1 MYMELIPDH
10 IKTTLKVLVG
20 SPSTRLVVDLLPK
33 TLGNIQKIGKDCV
46 MLSNKTHQT
55 FVNVMGLL
63 GEVISVAEVNRGL
76 QETALR
82 RTEIELNVSRVMQG
96 ELNKLGETIQSHY
109 NDAKDAVR
117 TAQAQYTKALKD
129 IPTGFKALLLDFGRA
144 IIGIVSAFGNRIAN
158 GQAGGKGGAVTNAV
172 ANGQSLAFARL
183 YSDALG
189 KLSEKVNDFLSFSS
203 GKANFSSNPLEDF
216 DAFRVTFEAFFGSL
230 KAGGSGDLKTKI
242 SSLVQEGI
250 DLSKDLVDI
259 AKQTVGNGKSIESDV
274 ADSIKARLSSLISN
288 VKPLVA
294 AEAMGD
300 ASVPPATNS
309 GAQSSSPTD
318 SSNNEKFIAQ
328 MASERLRDAEKRYD
342 AIFAQLKQ
350 QQEEMGKLM
359 AKIAS
364 LDMTRINYIQILE
377 LLREALKLLSQV
389 REQWNQLVLF
399 FADIAARAEIA
410 LSGTL
415 DPFIEQATQAGNAA
429 LSREERLFYVDLL
442 KTQAINIHKQS
453 YALFIMSRTYV
464 DMSSQY
470 MMQRLAGLSKMLTTS
485 NDEERMRLIQ
495 ELSNETK
502 DAQDKVVALVNER
515 RTTYTQTIQNRR
527 QELEAFVTS
536 LGGSESGDQ
545 KAIDG
550 GKDILGLN

>member
-1 MYMELIPDH
+1 MELIPDH

-364 LDMTRINYIQILE
+364 LDMT
-377 LLREALKLLSQV
+377 
-389 REQWNQLVLF
+389 
-399 FADIAARAEIA
+399 
-410 LSGTL
+410 
-415 DPFIEQATQAGNAA
+415 
-429 LSREERLFYVDLL
+429 
-442 KTQAINIHKQS
+442 
-453 YALFIMSRTYV
+453 
-464 DMSSQY
+464 
-470 MMQRLAGLSKMLTTS
+470 
-485 NDEERMRLIQ
+485 
-495 ELSNETK
+495 
-502 DAQDKVVALVNER
+502 
-515 RTTYTQTIQNRR
+515 
-527 QELEAFVTS
+527 
-536 LGGSESGDQ
+536 
-545 KAIDG
+545 
-550 GKDILGLN
+550 